1 MRNHLVFRFCL
12 AFSSLL
18 LSVLTAAPVL
28 ATAQDQSCRKSTNF
42 LLFYTDYQFPAHT
55 SKGLACDLLKKV
67 IEQVQ
72 DPYKCTSFAIREKR
86 DAVDYQAIVTMEV
99 NGNGA
104 LFNEARSKAASS
116 LIYHGIEVKDAQ
128 ARVNISEFTDPKSFG
143 DYCADKTQTTSANS
157 EKDNRDNV
165 SPIEA
170 KFVTRDE
177 IDLKD
182 FQREFGLNYTT
193 ATQEQKEISDPNFAT
208 NVIIDLQKSIN
219 VTDDGIWGP
228 GSRKALFD
236 LVKSA
241 NEDDP
246 GIIRTK
252 EYLETFTEKSEVSS
266 LLISSLSST
275 FSTAE
280 AKFKNSDTS
289 KNSDANNEQNVT
301 NLEPLSEGSD
311 DASPTE
317 GSSTTVPVDTQ
328 EDYAILKS
336 EHALFSKQIQS
347 LKNENQQLSE
357 AVEEIKSKF
366 NKSQTEKVALQNKI
380 DSLFTKPVL
389 QNVDIIGVFG
399 EKRVEIFPEQ
409 INFSGCWKTNK
420 SINENFHFISS
431 TKDCLKYDDGTHEV
445 MSDGHIYDQKS
456 TRLELKLQKSF
467 SDVISS
473 VSVELGDSIPEKYV
487 DYCGINM
494 TLNANNESST
504 IQMRPIEGALRAEIS
519 ELDALQADFK
529 AWRNI
534 SLTFSSIKDEYI
546 ECELINANEEIRIAK
561 DSGRN
566 SAEIDRNGNVL
577 IKSELVRLKLRS
589 KALTILLSTNLGA
602 PVETSGADKLDL
614 DYAFAQNPQRQS
626 IYFSAFIDA
635 LEPLLKDQNSK
646 YSKVQIF
653 VANETGYELA
663 YDGRFED
670 VSARDILNSVLETDP
685 LQAYY
690 INPAPQLKSL
700 KDKGEDIGKVITFG
714 SQGTPDNEYCTS
726 KIKKWTKYLQKDS
739 PFIDINI
746 VPFEKFRS
754 DVKLEKLTPEFL
766 QCRELRQKFV
776 LLEQDKYDDG
786 GDTSTLNDGLK
797 NAMLKLMQD

>member
-1 MRNHLVFRFCL
+1 MRNHLAFRLCL

-28 ATAQDQSCRKSTNF
+28 ATAQDQSCRKNPNF
-42 LLFYTDYQFPAHT
+42 LLFSTYYQSAMHS
-55 SKGLACDLLKKV
+55 SKGPACKLLKKV
-67 IEQVQ
+67 IEAVQ
-72 DPYKCTSFAIREKR
+72 DPPECTSFAIRKKR
-86 DAVDYQAIVTMEV
+86 DAEDFQAIVTMEV
-99 NGNGA
+99 SGNNWLFNQAKGRAA
-104 LFNEARSKAASS
+104 LFLNYDR
-116 LIYHGIEVKDAQ
+116 IEVEDAQ
-128 ARVNISEFTDPKSFG
+128 IHVNISDFTDPKSFE
-143 DYCADKTQTTSANS
+143 DYCAGKTQTNSAS
-157 EKDNRDNV
+157 SDEKGKDYS
-165 SPIEA
+165 SPVEA
-170 KFVTRDE
+170 EFVTRDE
-177 IDLKD
+177 IDLSD
-182 FQREFGLNYTT
+182 FMREFGVKYLK
-193 ATQEQKEISDPNFAT
+193 APPEQKEISDFNFAK
-208 NVIIDLQKSIN
+208 NVIIEVQRAIG
-219 VTDDGIWGP
+219 TGDDGIWGT
-228 GSRKALFD
+228 GSRKALFKWVDSDENHTSPEATKTRINLLMDDSKSIISSD
-236 LVKSA
+236 LLTLFSKTWS
-241 NEDDP
+241 
-246 GIIRTK
+246 GTK
-252 EYLETFTEKSEVSS
+252 
-266 LLISSLSST
+266 SSLSQT
-275 FSTAE
+275 TIVIAKNVPEAE
-280 AKFKNSDTS
+280 
-289 KNSDANNEQNVT
+289 Q
-301 NLEPLSEGSD
+301 LSETKEKTGKRDLTENSLPKTI
-311 DASPTE
+311 DALE
-317 GSSTTVPVDTQ
+317 Q
-328 EDYAILKS
+328 ENNILKND
-336 EHALFSKQIQS
+336 HASFSKQIQR

-357 AVEEIKSKF
+357 IVEEINSKF

-380 DSLFTKPVL
+380 DNLFTTPIF
-389 QNVDIIGVFG
+389 QNLDITGVIG

-409 INFSGCWKTNK
+409 INFSGCWNTNK

-504 IQMRPIEGALRAEIS
+504 IQMRPVAGALRAEIS

-529 AWRNI
+529 AWHNI

-546 ECELINANEEIRIAK
+546 ECELINPNEEIRIAK
-561 DSGRN
+561 DFGRN
-566 SAEIDRNGNVL
+566 SAEIDRDGNVL

-635 LEPLLKDQNSK
+635 LEPLLNDQNSK

-714 SQGTPDNEYCTS
+714 SQGTPDNEYCKTL
-726 KIKKWTKYLQKDS
+726 KKWTKYLQKDS

-746 VPFEKFRS
+746 VPFERFRS

-766 QCRELRQKFV
+766 QCRDVRQKFV
-776 LLEQDKYDDG
+776 LLEQGKYDDG

>member
-1 MRNHLVFRFCL
+1 MRNHLAFRLCL

-18 LSVLTAAPVL
+18 LFVLTTVRLSAEV
-28 ATAQDQSCRKSTNF
+28 QDQSCSGNSHFEMIYSEYKNRVHRSKTQACE
-42 LLFYTDYQFPAHT
+42 LLERVTY
-55 SKGLACDLLKKV
+55 SIK
-67 IEQVQ
+67 
-72 DPYKCTSFAIREKR
+72 DPYKCIKFAIRENK
-86 DAVDYQAIVTMEV
+86 ASAEFQAIVSLEV
-99 NGNGA
+99 TGDFEHFKKA
-104 LFNEARSKAASS
+104 KAATAAKLLNDNLS
-116 LIYHGIEVKDAQ
+116 LKPKMGDIEY
-128 ARVNISEFTDPKSFG
+128 NHLSFSEPQSFE
-143 DYCADKTQTTSANS
+143 DYC
-157 EKDNRDNV
+157 DNV
-165 SPIEA
+165 VQQTALDADETNTDKPLSIEA
-170 KFVTRDE
+170 DFLTRDT
-177 IDLKD
+177 IDLLD
-182 FQREFGLNYTT
+182 FKREFGYIYTS
-193 ATQEQKEISDPNFAT
+193 APPDQKAISEPSFAK
-208 NVIIDLQKSIN
+208 NVIIEVQRAIGTN
-219 VTDDGIWGP
+219 ADGMWGP
-228 GSRKALFD
+228 GSRKALLEWVDSDENRSSQEATKTRINLRTDDSTSTITSD
-236 LVKSA
+236 L
-241 NEDDP
+241 
-246 GIIRTK
+246 
-252 EYLETFTEKSEVSS
+252 L
-266 LLISSLSST
+266 
-275 FSTAE
+275 
-280 AKFKNSDTS
+280 
-289 KNSDANNEQNVT
+289 
-301 NLEPLSEGSD
+301 
-311 DASPTE
+311 
-317 GSSTTVPVDTQ
+317 
-328 EDYAILKS
+328 
-336 EHALFSKQIQS
+336 ALFSQTWSDAKSSLNQTTRVIASNVPETEQFSETQENTDKRDLTENPPPTTIDELQQENNILKNDHASFVKQIQS
-347 LKNENQQLSE
+347 LKNENQQLNE
-357 AVEEIKSKF
+357 AIEEIKSKF
-366 NKSQTEKVALQNKI
+366 NKSQAEKVALQNKI
-380 DSLFTKPVL
+380 DRLFTKPVL
-389 QNVDIIGVFG
+389 RNVDIIGVFG

-409 INFSGCWKTNK
+409 INFSGCWDTNK

-504 IQMRPIEGALRAEIS
+504 IQMRPVAGALRAEIS

-529 AWRNI
+529 AWHNI

-546 ECELINANEEIRIAK
+546 ECELINPNEEIRIAK
-561 DSGRN
+561 DFGRN
-566 SAEIDRNGNVL
+566 SAEIDRDGNVL
-577 IKSELVRLKLRS
+577 INSELVRLKLRS

-635 LEPLLKDQNSK
+635 LEPLLNDQNSK

-690 INPAPQLKSL
+690 INPARQLKSL

-714 SQGTPDNEYCTS
+714 SQGTPDNEYCTT

-766 QCRELRQKFV
+766 QCRDLRQKFV